1 MPRGRVLVVDDEPTV
16 AEFLRDAL
24 IHFGF
29 EVETALT
36 RNDALVLAPLYRPD
50 VVLLDLHMPDMPGHV
65 ALERFRELDPTV
77 PVIIISG
84 NRDEA
89 VARAALEKG
98 AFDYVMKPFNV
109 QALKRVVAASLEEHE
124 HRRLRR

>member
-1 MPRGRVLVVDDEPTV
+1 MPRGRVLVVDDQPSV

-24 IHFGF
+24 THFGF
-29 EVETALT
+29 EVEMALT
-36 RNDALVLAPLYRPD
+36 RSDALALAPLFRPD
-50 VVLLDLHMPDMPGHV
+50 VVLLDLLMPDMPGHV

-98 AFDYVMKPFNV
+98 AFDYVMKPFNLN
-109 QALKRVVAASLEEHE
+109 ALERVVAASIVEHD

>member
-1 MPRGRVLVVDDEPTV
+1 MPRGRVLVVDDEPDV
-16 AEFLRDAL
+16 AQFLRDAL

-50 VVLLDLHMPDMPGHV
+50 VILLDLLMPDMPGHV

-84 NRDEA
+84 TQDEE
-89 VARAALEKG
+89 VARATSAMG

>member
-1 MPRGRVLVVDDEPTV
+1 MQRGRVLAVDDEPEV

-24 IHFGF
+24 THFGF
-29 EVETALT
+29 KVETALT

-50 VVLLDLHMPDMPGHV
+50 VILLDLLMPDMPGHV

-84 NRDEA
+84 TQDEE
-89 VARAALEKG
+89 VARATSAMG

-109 QALKRVVAASLEEHE
+109 RALERVVAASIVEHE

>member
-1 MPRGRVLVVDDEPTV
+1 MPRGRVLVVDDEPEV

-50 VVLLDLHMPDMPGHV
+50 VILLDLLMPDMPGHV

-84 NRDEA
+84 SQDEG
-89 VARAALEKG
+89 VARATSAMG